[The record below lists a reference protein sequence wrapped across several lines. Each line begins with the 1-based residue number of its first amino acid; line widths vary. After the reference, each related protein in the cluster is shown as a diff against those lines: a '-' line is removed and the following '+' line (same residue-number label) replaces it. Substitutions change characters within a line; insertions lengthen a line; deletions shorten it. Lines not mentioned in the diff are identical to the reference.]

1 MKKLATYLSFFLLLL
16 FLGFLYGFTT
26 LRNGAKKVKKTA
38 IEFAAGDNNFLTH
51 SMVDKLLIQNNE
63 FVKNQPKRLV
73 DLHFLE
79 ANVSANPY
87 VEKTAVFLTVDGVL
101 KTFIKQR
108 KPIARIVDKDKSFY
122 VDKYG
127 VKIPLSTNFSARVPL
142 VLGVGGPEEINEL
155 ITLMNIVNSNSFFAK
170 EIIAIQRD
178 AQNEYTFTVR
188 SGDYKIIFGE
198 ATNASEKFKKLTAF
212 YNKAFKDKTIKNY
225 KAINV
230 KYHNQVVCT
239 KQNQDG
245 EQ

>member
-1 MKKLATYLSFFLLLL
+1 MKKVATYLSFLVLLVFLA
-16 FLGFLYGFTT
+16 FLYGFTT
-26 LRNGAKKVKKTA
+26 NRNGLKKVKNTVV
-38 IEFAAGDNNFLTH
+38 EFEAGDNNFLTH

-101 KTFIKQR
+101 KTLIKQR
-108 KPIARIVDKDKSFY
+108 TPIARIVDKNESFY

-127 VKIPLSTNFSARVPL
+127 AKIPLSTNFSARVPL
-142 VLGVGGPEEINEL
+142 VSGIGESEQIKELTEL
-155 ITLMNIVNSNSFFAK
+155 IKIINSNSFFAK
-170 EIIAIQRD
+170 EIVAIQSD

-188 SGDYKIIFGE
+188 SGDYKIVFGE
-198 ATNASEKFKKLTAF
+198 FKNALEKFKKLIAF
-212 YNKAFKDKTIKNY
+212 YNKAFKDKTINNY
-225 KAINV
+225 KELNV

-245 EQ
+245 KQ